1 MKGVN
6 QMLDKLNNFFS
17 IESKDQKKRQ
27 KARLHR
33 NTKMEEY
40 RSEIM

>member
-1 MKGVN
+1 
-6 QMLDKLNNFFS
+6 MLNKLNEFFS
-17 IESKDQKKRQ
+17 IESKDQKQRQ

-33 NTKMEEY
+33 NTRMEEY